1 MRDKGADGPLFCL
14 GAELIESVKRACEG
28 FRAMRD
34 ALMRLLEPPIEA
46 LGFELLELE
55 FARAGR
61 GGTLRIYIDR
71 PAADGGTCGRHDLA
85 AGDLGADAQTVVGGD
100 GQSGGDGQGAGRR
113 VARRDVLRPDL
124 PSQDFPDRDPA
135 SREVPSQ
142 GGISVDDCAAVSH
155 AVSQILD
162 ADDPIKGHYTLEV
175 SSPGLDRVLRK
186 RAHFERF
193 VGERVFVELML
204 PIEGRRRFAGT
215 LKAVLGEAIVVEV
228 DGQAHVLP
236 LERIQKARLRP
247 E

>member
-1 MRDKGADGPLFCL
+1 
-14 GAELIESVKRACEG
+14 
-28 FRAMRD
+28 MRD

-55 FARAGR
+55 FAQAGR

-71 PAADGGTCGRHDLA
+71 GAADKRGEAGERGASGNDDG
-85 AGDLGADAQTVVGGD
+85 AGDDPSTD
-100 GQSGGDGQGAGRR
+100 G
-113 VARRDVLRPDL
+113 
-124 PSQDFPDRDPA
+124 
-135 SREVPSQ
+135 EVPSQ

-155 AVSQILD
+155 VVSQILD
-162 ADDPIKGHYTLEV
+162 AEDPIKGHYTLEV
-175 SSPGLDRVLRK
+175 SSPGVDRVLRK

-193 VGERVFVELML
+193 LGERVFVELKL

-215 LKAVLGEAIVVEV
+215 LKSVLGEAIVVEV
-228 DGQAHVLP
+228 DGRAHELP